1 MITDIVHIIVGSCS
15 DPSLQIARL
24 TSPGGEGNGNA
35 GLPSA
40 PFCAATRYTPSLD
53 PSVYNASPNVNAVR
67 PGPSLSEAIGYTP
80 SLDSSAYNVETDIAV
95 TYILFF
101 HTVHII
107 VGYL

>member
-40 PFCAATRYTPSLD
+40 PF
-53 PSVYNASPNVNAVR
+53 NVNAVR
-67 PGPSLSEAIGYTP
+67 PGPPLSEAIGYTP
-80 SLDSSAYNVETDIAV
+80 SLDSSAYNVETDIVV
-95 TYILFF
+95 TDVSILMSKL
-101 HTVHII
+101 I
-107 VGYL
+107 